1 MHPSLL
7 FAANLLAFTGSDSKH
22 FSIGPWIIVPILIVA
37 AIIAVPIFIVRDRRK
52 RREFESEWS
61 KPTRPHDN

>member
-7 FAANLLAFTGSDSKH
+7 FAANLLATTADDSKH

-37 AIIAVPIFIVRDRRK
+37 VIIAVPVYIVKDRRK
-52 RREFESEWS
+52 RRELESEWT
-61 KPTRPHDN
+61 KTNRR